1 MKRSVVD
8 KEIARAFELWSNVTP
23 LNFIPKSEGKVH
35 IDIKFVV
42 GDHNDGDPFDG
53 PGNILLMFF
62 LRPFFINQSLDISF
76 KLICTVS
83 FVGGVLAH
91 AYFPQFSGA
100 AHFDDQ
106 ENWSVNSYSGT
117 NLFQV
122 ASHELGHS

>member
-1 MKRSVVD
+1 M
-8 KEIARAFELWSNVTP
+8 
-23 LNFIPKSEGKVH
+23 
-35 IDIKFVV
+35 V

-53 PGNILLMFF
+53 P
-62 LRPFFINQSLDISF
+62 
-76 KLICTVS
+76 
-83 FVGGVLAH
+83 GGVLAH

-122 ASHELGHS
+122 MAHEFG